1 MQAPSRPAFTSRVP
15 SNGSAKRQLLGSPA
29 AKVAPAW
36 RPNAQGM
43 KEKGKLQDDSKI
55 LLSRLPADVGDAEVE
70 ELFKKTVGPVKE
82 AFIIYNSQ
90 GRSKGMAV
98 VTFVRTGDAAVA
110 RAKYDGKYV
119 DQKRPIK
126 IEIVTDGVPHASSPV
141 ASSGPRTL
149 LSRLGSVATAS
160 GPSSYGNPAPVKST
174 NGSSTASA
182 PRQHVVNSQIKQAR
196 TRTKKGPRRVKKS
209 LAQLDQ
215 EMEAYRAASDLS
227 HRCLLRVLYRAPAD
241 FTRMVAPLYTTASGL
256 LFHAGKILVLTIGL
270 PARGKTHISR
280 ALERYLRWM
289 GVKTQVV
296 SLGDYRRKTLGGA
309 QKLPPDY
316 FTLGSDRPG
325 EKSEETIKLRQKVSS
340 GCEQLI
346 WEFFEGGGQV
356 VIYDA
361 NNGTKAARQ
370 TLAEKFSEKGIHVIM
385 LETVCDNK
393 EIIET
398 NIRSV
403 KISSPDYRG
412 WDPDLAVKDYYD
424 RIRDHE
430 KHYETV
436 EETTWP
442 FIRIFNVG
450 EKIMVNSRIVFF
462 LMNIH
467 NRFRTIY
474 FARSGQ
480 SLIEHSYKADS
491 DLSPAGWE
499 YAERLKEFVVE
510 RRQKSLEQRGIN
522 PKDRRLVIWSSSRR
536 RAHHTAW
543 PFLAETSK
551 VPDLHP
557 SQSTPPSAI
566 PAHLGLAKAAAGDSN
581 APSTSTL
588 KVKVV
593 EKTQMSEINP
603 GVWDGLT
610 PDQARKY
617 YPEEWDRF
625 AKDPYTFRAPRAESY
640 HDLSVRLEP
649 ILIELER
656 EQEDLLIIGHS
667 SVIRCIL
674 AYLIG
679 LPASEIPA
687 IEIARGDLL
696 EVVPTSYGVHSQA
709 FHFWDGPG
717 RSGEGV
723 GSEKDPNNFYENYA
737 EDTKGKRRVGEDGEV
752 AAAS

>member
-1 MQAPSRPAFTSRVP
+1 
-15 SNGSAKRQLLGSPA
+15 
-29 AKVAPAW
+29 
-36 RPNAQGM
+36 
-43 KEKGKLQDDSKI
+43 
-55 LLSRLPADVGDAEVE
+55 
-70 ELFKKTVGPVKE
+70 
-82 AFIIYNSQ
+82 
-90 GRSKGMAV
+90 
-98 VTFVRTGDAAVA
+98 
-110 RAKYDGKYV
+110 
-119 DQKRPIK
+119 
-126 IEIVTDGVPHASSPV
+126 
-141 ASSGPRTL
+141 
-149 LSRLGSVATAS
+149 
-160 GPSSYGNPAPVKST
+160 
-174 NGSSTASA
+174 
-182 PRQHVVNSQIKQAR
+182 
-196 TRTKKGPRRVKKS
+196 
-209 LAQLDQ
+209 
-215 EMEAYRAASDLS
+215 
-227 HRCLLRVLYRAPAD
+227 
-241 FTRMVAPLYTTASGL
+241 MVAPLYTTDSGL
-256 LFHAGKILVLTIGL
+256 LFHAGKILVVTIGL

-296 SLGDYRRKTLGGA
+296 SLGDFRRKTMGGA
-309 QKLPPDY
+309 QMLPPDY
-316 FTLGSDRPG
+316 FSLVGR
-325 EKSEETIKLRQKVSS
+325 KSAETIKLRQTVSG
-340 GCEQLI
+340 GCEKLI
-346 WEFFEGGGQV
+346 WEYFEGGSQV

-370 TLAEKFSEKGIHVIM
+370 TLAEKFEAKGIHVIM
-385 LETVCDNK
+385 LETICDNK

-398 NIRSV
+398 NVRSV

-412 WDPDLAVKDYYD
+412 WDPDEALKDYYN

-430 KHYETV
+430 EHYETV

-450 EKIMVNSRIVFF
+450 EKIMVNNIRGYLQSRIVFF

-510 RRQKSLEQRGIN
+510 RRAKSLEQRGLN

-543 PFLAETSK
+543 PFLNDPKPTSS
-551 VPDLHP
+551 P
-557 SQSTPPSAI
+557 S
-566 PAHLGLAKAAAGDSN
+566 G
-581 APSTSTL
+581 STL
-588 KVKVV
+588 NVKIV

-610 PDQARKY
+610 PDQAQKY

-625 AKDPYTFRAPRAESY
+625 VKDPYSFRAPRAESY

-717 RSGEGV
+717 RSGEG
-723 GSEKDPNNFYENYA
+723 GGEGNGKDPNNFYENYA
-737 EDTKGKRRVGEDGEV
+737 EDTKGKRRFDGGDEERP
-752 AAAS
+752 ATPYE